1 MEDQIELTIPSRSFR
16 TIKIHNKA
24 YFPNSADPQ
33 TMYWAMDTER
43 KKSFDALR
51 RLETQGLIPDATSFV
66 FGAFPRQFLVRY
78 PEANGIYSK
87 MMYTHI
93 LINQLR
99 GDKYRK
105 RTAREELWKA
115 QGCDGFWHIGDG
127 GSTGIPLEKPCTVP
141 FWTPK
146 K

>member
-1 MEDQIELTIPSRSFR
+1 
-16 TIKIHNKA
+16 
-24 YFPNSADPQ
+24 
-33 TMYWAMDTER
+33 
-43 KKSFDALR
+43 
-51 RLETQGLIPDATSFV
+51 
-66 FGAFPRQFLVRY
+66 
-78 PEANGIYSK
+78 
-87 MMYTHI
+87 MYTHI

>member
-78 PEANGIYSK
+78 PEANGI
-87 MMYTHI
+87 I
-93 LINQLR
+93 L
-99 GDKYRK
+99 K
-105 RTAREELWKA
+105 
-115 QGCDGFWHIGDG
+115 
-127 GSTGIPLEKPCTVP
+127 
-141 FWTPK
+141 
-146 K
+146 